1 MNGSRNSVWIAIVK
15 AAVAGLLYVVGA
27 AVSGMIAGALHVA
40 IPNMVPANVN
50 PQAAFRAFAMLSP
63 LLGIGLLPLA
73 LGCSGGRL
81 TRGLAL
87 SFLMFV
93 TMGLN
98 EVIELRIFSTAFVQH
113 GAAVFVASAVLPA
126 ALCGLFLGFTL
137 SGPASEALFTSRAAG
152 FFNGHS
158 AANWSWRFAL
168 AVVAFPVVYFVFGA
182 MVAPIVVPTYR
193 AGIAGLVLPPLS
205 VIMPVQVLRSS
216 IFLLSSLP
224 FLFLW
229 IRSRRSLV
237 FALGFHWFAVT
248 LFGLAMISWF
258 PAHVRIAHLLEGA
271 ADSFVYAAA
280 LVYLLMPR
288 GIETPVSNA
297 AQVAPMF
304 PS

>member
-137 SGPASEALFTSRAAG
+137 SGPRAKPCSPAAQRGFLMGTLLPTGVGVFRWRLWRSR
-152 FFNGHS
+152 
-158 AANWSWRFAL
+158 WC
-168 AVVAFPVVYFVFGA
+168 
-182 MVAPIVVPTYR
+182 I
-193 AGIAGLVLPPLS
+193 
-205 VIMPVQVLRSS
+205 
-216 IFLLSSLP
+216 SSLER
-224 FLFLW
+224 W
-229 IRSRRSLV
+229 SRRSLCRRTV
-237 FALGFHWFAVT
+237 RGLLAWFFRHSA
-248 LFGLAMISWF
+248 
-258 PAHVRIAHLLEGA
+258 
-271 ADSFVYAAA
+271 
-280 LVYLLMPR
+280 
-288 GIETPVSNA
+288 
-297 AQVAPMF
+297 
-304 PS
+304 